1 MKKWTKMLFVL
12 TMVLSVGMLAACG
25 GSDTQTPAANDPG
38 TSTPAPSDNA
48 NDGKKVYKVGMD
60 AAYKPFEWTEPNGE
74 IAGFDVD
81 VMKAAAEAGGFEVTF
96 SHVGWE
102 GLFESVNNGQI
113 DIAAS
118 AVTITDERKE
128 KYDFADPY
136 FEATQLILVPEAS
149 DIASLADLNGKKIG
163 VQQGT
168 TGDIAVR
175 AALGKTYEGVK
186 PYENIPFAIQAMNI
200 GDVDAVVADNVV
212 VMEYVKANPDAKL
225 KYVSDESF
233 EAEYYGHLVKKGNTE
248 LVTLLNDSL
257 QKIKDNGKYEE
268 VYNKYF
274 GK

>member
-12 TMVLSVGMLAACG
+12 TMVLSVGLLVACG
-25 GSDTQTPAANDPG
+25 GADNTDTPANNDPG
-38 TSTPAPSDNA
+38 ASTPAQSDN
-48 NDGKKVYKVGMD
+48 NEGKKVYKVGMD
-60 AAYKPFEWTEPNGE
+60 AAYKPFEWTEPNGD

-81 VMKAAAEAGGFEVTF
+81 VMKAVAEAGGFEVTF
-96 SHVGWE
+96 THVGWE
-102 GLFESVNNGQI
+102 GLFESVNNGQL

-175 AALGKTYEGVK
+175 EALGKTYEGVM
-186 PYENIPFAIQAMNI
+186 PYENIPFAIQSMSI

-212 VMEYVKANPDAKL
+212 VMEYIKANPDAKL

-233 EAEYYGHLVKKGNTE
+233 EAEYYGHLLKKGNTE
-248 LVTLLNDSL
+248 LVTLISDSL
-257 QKIKDNGKYEE
+257 QKIKDNGKYEQI
-268 VYNKYF
+268 YSSYF